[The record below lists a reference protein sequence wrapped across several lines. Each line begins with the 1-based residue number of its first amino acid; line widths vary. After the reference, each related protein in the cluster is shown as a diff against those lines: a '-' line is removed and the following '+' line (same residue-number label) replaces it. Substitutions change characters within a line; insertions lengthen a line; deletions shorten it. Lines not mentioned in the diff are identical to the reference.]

1 MNKVLIILGLVLTS
15 ILGVSQNGQV
25 ETLTLSDGIYQEN
38 HDNDSIVRIG
48 SALFNVRTNQVIGIN
63 FSEDT
68 ISKELEEEMM

>member
-38 HDNDSIVRIG
+38 HDRKILTYDKN
-48 SALFNVRTNQVIGIN
+48 
-63 FSEDT
+63 
-68 ISKELEEEMM
+68 